1 VLGFEA
7 VLYPSFLKRFCLF
20 SIAYKKVSQIVKKV
34 IALFESPC
42 HNLII
47 ETETRKNDMTKDN
60 QKKLMDLVR
69 DYGVMY
75 SIFEEK
81 LNTVNEEGFSDS
93 SYAVYK
99 DIAEGTLKEIQELIA

>member
-1 VLGFEA
+1 
-7 VLYPSFLKRFCLF
+7 
-20 SIAYKKVSQIVKKV
+20 
-34 IALFESPC
+34 
-42 HNLII
+42 
-47 ETETRKNDMTKDN
+47 MTKDN

-93 SYAVYK
+93 SYVVYK